1 MNIKFS
7 LRIFVKCEENCKQ
20 TEIVRAA
27 ILKLP
32 LNDQKRNKTFI
43 KKSDLEIYVTYS
55 PSSHWLNK

>member
-43 KKSDLEIYVTYS
+43 KSRTCKYM
-55 PSSHWLNK
+55 